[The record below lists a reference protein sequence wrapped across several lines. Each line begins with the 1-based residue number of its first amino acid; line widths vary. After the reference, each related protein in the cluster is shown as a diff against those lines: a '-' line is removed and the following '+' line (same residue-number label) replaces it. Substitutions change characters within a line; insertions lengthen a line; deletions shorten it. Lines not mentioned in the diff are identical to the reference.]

1 MLADMY
7 LREFLDRTSS
17 ESAVP
22 GGGSVAALS
31 SACASALTSMVAK
44 LTVDKEEYFEVSEEM
59 LKIINEMKV
68 RKCEFIQLIDK
79 DANSFSTVM
88 EAYKM
93 PKNSEK
99 LSAIR
104 EEAIQDSMKY
114 AAKVPLGIAIDTS
127 RIFGMIET
135 VVQKGN
141 EKVVSDA
148 LVAAMMARTAIK
160 SALISVRMNLKTIED
175 KGFVNDVTAQVNELD
190 EYADRKEKDILS
202 LINF

>member
-17 ESAVP
+17 KEAVP

-31 SACASALTSMVAK
+31 SALASALTSMVAK
-44 LTVDKEEYFEVSEEM
+44 LTIDKKDYLDVSEEM
-59 LKIINEMKV
+59 TKIADEMKV

-79 DANSFSTVM
+79 DANSFSTVI

-99 LSAIR
+99 LREIR
-104 EEAIQDSMKY
+104 HETIQDSMKY
-114 AAKVPLGIAIDTS
+114 AAKVPLGIAIDTAK
-127 RIFGMIET
+127 IFQMIEI
-135 VVQKGN
+135 VVRKGN
-141 EKVVSDA
+141 EKAVTDA

-160 SALISVRMNLKTIED
+160 SALYNVRINLKTIED
-175 KGFVNDVTAQVNELD
+175 EDFVNEVSVQVNELD
-190 EYADRKEKDILS
+190 KFADYREKEILS
-202 LINF
+202 LVKL

>member
-17 ESAVP
+17 QEAVP

-31 SACASALTSMVAK
+31 SALASALTSMVAK
-44 LTVDKEEYFEVSEEM
+44 LTIDKKDYLDVSEEM
-59 LKIINEMKV
+59 TKIADEMKV

-79 DANSFSTVM
+79 DANSFSTVI

-99 LSAIR
+99 SREIR
-104 EEAIQDSMKY
+104 HEAIQDSMKY
-114 AAKVPLGIAIDTS
+114 AAKVPLGIAIDTAK
-127 RIFGMIET
+127 IFEMIEI
-135 VVQKGN
+135 VVRKGN
-141 EKVVSDA
+141 EKAVTDA

-160 SALISVRMNLKTIED
+160 SALYNVRINLKTIED
-175 KGFVNDVTAQVNELD
+175 EDFVNEVSVQVDELD
-190 EYADRKEKDILS
+190 KFADYREKEILS
-202 LINF
+202 LVQL